1 MISLEA
7 WTTIRHLHA
16 QGYSISA
23 IARQL
28 NLSRKT
34 VRRALQS
41 THPPRYQ
48 RKPVENPQL
57 VPFIPLM
64 QQMGS
69 EQHLIGSRV
78 LNEIRARGYA
88 GSAAAFYRAWARLR
102 PAQPDPRITE
112 RFETAPGVQSQFD
125 WSDYTVQLGSAL
137 TRVVVYETVLSYSRR
152 LHYSASLDATQ
163 ASIFEALEE
172 AFWHFCGVTKT
183 LLVDNPR
190 AFVLDVRPNHFQW
203 NPQFLALCGHYRLEP
218 VACQPG
224 RPRTKGKAER
234 PFYYLEQHFI
244 KGHTWRDFAQFCE
257 ELARFEAEVLDHRE
271 HHTTHQAPLE
281 RFAEEAGCLTPL
293 PPTRYVGI
301 HEFTRKVSWDCMVP
315 YQGSR
320 YSVPYP
326 YAGTRV
332 WLRPSHGARLQILAA
347 DGTLLATHALSRT
360 KGATVLDPAHYAG
373 LRKDVPRTKVVL
385 VERFRVR
392 FPDQALFLDRL
403 LAQYAVNPVRHLRG
417 ILELADHYPPH
428 AMTAAFQT
436 ACEYSTYSV
445 GFVRGVLQHQASP
458 PAAPPTPLGTLVEIP
473 RLAITRDLRTYQVL
487 LEPADKGATR

>member
-1 MISLEA
+1 MEA

-16 QGYSISA
+16 QGHSVSA
-23 IARQL
+23 IARHL
-28 NLSRKT
+28 NLARKT
-34 VRRALQS
+34 VRRALRS
-41 THPPRYQ
+41 TEPPRYQ
-48 RKPVENPQL
+48 RRPVANPDL
-57 VPFIPLM
+57 APFLPLM

-78 LNEIRARGYA
+78 LNELRARGYA
-88 GSAAAFYRAWARLR
+88 GSPAAFYRAWARLR
-102 PAQPDPRITE
+102 PARPDPRVTE

-137 TRVVVYETVLSYSRR
+137 TRVVLYETILSYSRR

-172 AFWHFCGVTKT
+172 AFWHFGGVTKT

-190 AFVLDVRPNHFQW
+190 AFVLDVRPSYFRW

-218 VACQPG
+218 IACQPG

-244 KGHTWRDFAQFCE
+244 KGHTWRGFDHFCE
-257 ELARFEAEVLDHRE
+257 DLTRFEAEVLDVRE
-271 HHTTHQAPLE
+271 HHTTHQPPLE
-281 RFAEEAGCLTPL
+281 RFAEEAACLTPL
-293 PPTRYVGI
+293 PPSRYVGI
-301 HEFTRKVSWDCMVP
+301 HELTRKVSWDCMVP

-320 YSVPYP
+320 YSVPHP

-332 WLRPSHGARLQILAA
+332 WLRPSQGARLQVLAA
-347 DGTLLATHALSRT
+347 NGTLLATHALSRT

-373 LRKDVPRTKVVL
+373 LRKDAPRTKVIL
-385 VERFRVR
+385 VERFQTR
-392 FPDQALFLDRL
+392 FPDQQDFLDRL

-417 ILELADHYPPH
+417 VLELADHYPPS
-428 AMTAAFQT
+428 ALIAAFQT
-436 ACEYSTYSV
+436 ACEYNTYSV
-445 GFVRGVLQHQASP
+445 GFLRGVLQHQASP
-458 PAAPPTPLGTLVEIP
+458 LTATPAPMGTLIEVP
-473 RLAITRDLRTYQVL
+473 RVAIKRDLRVYQTL
-487 LEPADKGATR
+487 LETTGKGVAP

>member
-1 MISLEA
+1 MEA

-16 QGYSISA
+16 QGHSVSA
-23 IARQL
+23 IARHL
-28 NLSRKT
+28 NLARKT
-34 VRRALQS
+34 VRRALRS
-41 THPPRYQ
+41 TEPPRYQ
-48 RKPVENPQL
+48 RTSVANPDL
-57 VPFIPLM
+57 APFIPLM
-64 QQMGS
+64 QEMGS

-78 LNEIRARGYA
+78 LNELRARGYA
-88 GSAAAFYRAWARLR
+88 GSPAAFYRAWARLR
-102 PAQPDPRITE
+102 PARPDPRVTE

-137 TRVVVYETVLSYSRR
+137 TRVVLYETILSYSRR

-172 AFWHFCGVTKT
+172 AFWHFGGVTKT

-190 AFVLDVRPNHFQW
+190 AFVLDVRPSHFRW

-244 KGHTWRDFAQFCE
+244 KGHTWRDFDHFCE
-257 ELARFEAEVLDHRE
+257 DLTRFEAEVLDVRE

-281 RFAEEAGCLTPL
+281 RFAEEAASLTPL
-293 PPTRYVGI
+293 PPSRYVGI
-301 HEFTRKVSWDCMVP
+301 HELTRKVRWDCMVP
-315 YQGSR
+315 YLGSR
-320 YSVPYP
+320 YSVPSP

-360 KGATVLDPAHYAG
+360 KGMIVLDPAHYAG
-373 LRKDVPRTKVVL
+373 LRKDAPRTKVVL
-385 VERFRVR
+385 VERFHTR
-392 FPDQALFLDRL
+392 FPDQQPFLERL

-417 ILELADHYPPH
+417 ILELADHYPPS
-428 AMTAAFQT
+428 AMLAAFQT
-436 ACEYSTYSV
+436 ACEYNTYSV
-445 GFVRGVLQHQASP
+445 GFVRGVLQHQAQP
-458 PAAPPTPLGTLVEIP
+458 LTATPAPVGTLIEVP
-473 RLAITRDLRTYQVL
+473 RLAIKRDLRVYQTL
-487 LEPADKGATR
+487 LETTKGVAP